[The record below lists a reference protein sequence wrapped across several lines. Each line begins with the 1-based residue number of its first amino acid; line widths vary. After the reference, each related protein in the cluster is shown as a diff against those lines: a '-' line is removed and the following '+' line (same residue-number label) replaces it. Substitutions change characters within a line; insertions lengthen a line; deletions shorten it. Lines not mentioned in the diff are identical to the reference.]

1 MQQTFKAL
9 IGDPGIWASSWH
21 KYLILKSLAVDS
33 YDQLMRFLNVS
44 RELAEF
50 VLVKYQQY
58 KPCKWASDCFHF
70 KLQYLVFTFRREKMY
85 FCS

>member
-1 MQQTFKAL
+1 MQQTSKAL
-9 IGDPGIWASSWH
+9 TGDPGIWASSWH

-33 YDQLMRFLNVS
+33 YYQLMRFLNVS

-58 KPCKWASDCFHF
+58 KPCKWAWLFPF
-70 KLQYLVFTFRREKMY
+70 QAAIVFTFRREKMY